1 MIGRLLAFRIVMGV
15 AGLALLVAARRVDRN
30 YESPALRP
38 FAALVAAVGAL
49 AVADAFAAG
58 SVTGLSI
65 VWLVAYL
72 TLPTV
77 FAWFVVEYYGL
88 AYLATRARRV
98 AFATPVALGVAGGT
112 ALVLSP
118 SATGAMAGGGLGTG
132 AQFPIL
138 LGVAAALER
147 FGLYYA
153 AAVMVAG
160 AALLT
165 RTITRYEY
173 LDRRLGVAL
182 AFVPAWPWV
191 AYFASPLLAG
201 RVGPATIIGFT
212 TAGYV
217 LSVAAVAFAVTRGDI
232 ARAAPAAGTLG
243 PETVLDELD
252 DPVVVVDDRER
263 VVRLNGAAAATFD
276 ANEAAA
282 VGRTLAAVVGA
293 DLATL
298 TDEPTVSLDVAGRTR
313 QFEATASAVTD
324 RYGRSP
330 GDAVVLRDVTSERVR
345 AQRLAV
351 LNRVVR
357 HNLRNE
363 LSTIMG
369 RAELIADRDGDHTG
383 AAESIIAS
391 ADDLAALGDRAH
403 EVEDAMSRPVDP
415 DPALGVA
422 PVVEGVLDGFR
433 ADAPDATLSVD
444 VDESLTVAADG
455 RLLSH
460 VLENLV
466 DNAITHNDAPTPVVT
481 VSGRT
486 DSTEQGVEI
495 TVADNGPGLPKHER
509 AVIEAGE
516 ESPLE
521 HGSGLGLWAVNW
533 IVTRLGG
540 DLSFAEREPTGTAV
554 TVTLPAGTATERAA
568 SAEAGAD

>member
-1 MIGRLLAFRIVMGV
+1 MIGQLLAIRVVMGV
-15 AGLALLVAARRVDRN
+15 AGVALLVAARRVDRLG
-30 YESPALRP
+30 ESPALRP
-38 FAALVAAVGAL
+38 FAALVAVVGAL
-49 AVADAFAAG
+49 AIADAFAAG
-58 SVTGLSI
+58 NVTMLSL

-118 SATGAMAGGGLGTG
+118 SATGAMAGGGVGTG
-132 AQFPIL
+132 AQFPL
-138 LGVAAALER
+138 VLGVAAALER

-153 AAVMVAG
+153 AGVMIAG
-160 AALLT
+160 AALLV
-165 RTITRYEY
+165 RTITRYEH

-182 AFVPAWPWV
+182 AFVPTWPWV
-191 AYFASPLLAG
+191 AYFASPTLAG
-201 RVGPATIIGFT
+201 RVGLGTIIGYT
-212 TAGYV
+212 TVGYV
-217 LSVAAVAFAVTRGDI
+217 LSIAAVAFALTRGDI
-232 ARAAPAAGTLG
+232 ARAAPATGTLG

-252 DPVVVVDDRER
+252 EPVIVVDDRER
-263 VVRLNGAAAATFD
+263 VVRLNGAAVATFHAD
-276 ANEAAA
+276 EAAA
-282 VGRTLAAVVGA
+282 VGSQLAAVVGA
-293 DLATL
+293 DLTTL

-369 RAELIADRDGDHTG
+369 RAELITGSDADPAD
-383 AAESIIAS
+383 AAASILDS

-415 DPALGVA
+415 DPALAVE
-422 PVVEGVLDGFR
+422 PVVAGVLDRFR
-433 ADAPDATLSVD
+433 TDNPEATLSVD
-444 VDESLTVAADG
+444 VDESLTAAADG
-455 RLLSH
+455 RLLSQ

-466 DNAITHNDAPTPVVT
+466 DNAIVHNDAPTPVVT
-481 VSGRT
+481 VSGRADAT
-486 DSTEQGVEI
+486 QQEVQL
-495 TVADNGPGLPKHER
+495 TVADNGPGLPEHER

-516 ESPLE
+516 ETPLE

-554 TVTLPAGTATERAA
+554 TVTLPAGA
-568 SAEAGAD
+568 SRDPTTPAVEAD